1 MTRNAFDRALEKL
14 NNDLIAMGSMAE
26 EAIDKAITA
35 LRTQDEELA
44 RTVME
49 GDKDVDGLEKA
60 IESNC
65 LKLLLQQQP
74 VARDLRMISTA
85 LKMITDIE
93 RICDQAAD
101 IAEISLRFKGKTYIK
116 EPKHIIQMADTA
128 SEMVK
133 KGIDAYVLHDIEL
146 AKKVIEMDDIVD
158 DLFVVI
164 KNELIELAQHYGNTE
179 KIRED
184 ADQIIDFLMIAKYLE
199 RIGDHAENIAD
210 WVIFSVTGT
219 HKNERII

>member
-1 MTRNAFDRALEKL
+1 MTRNNFEKALEKL
-14 NNDLIAMGSMAE
+14 NDDLVAMGNMAE

-35 LRTQDEELA
+35 LKDQDTDLA
-44 RTVME
+44 ME
-49 GDKDVDGLEKA
+49 VIDGDKAVDAMEKS

-74 VARDLRMISTA
+74 VARDLRAISTA

-101 IAEISLRFKGKTYIK
+101 IAELSMRFKGQRYIK
-116 EPKHIIQMADTA
+116 EPKHIIQMAETA
-128 SEMVK
+128 GDMVK
-133 KGIDAYVLHDIEL
+133 KGIDAYVCHDVEL
-146 AKKVIEMDDIVD
+146 AKSVIQMDNIVD
-158 DLFVVI
+158 DLFDII
-164 KNELIELAQHYGNTE
+164 KHELIELAVSSKDN
-179 KIRED
+179 
-184 ADQIIDFLMIAKYLE
+184 ADQVIDFLMIAKYLE

>member
-1 MTRNAFDRALEKL
+1 MTRNNFERALEKL
-14 NNDLIAMGSMAE
+14 NDDLIAMGNMAE
-26 EAIDKAITA
+26 EAIEKAITA
-35 LRTQDEELA
+35 LKDQNTELA
-44 RTVME
+44 ME
-49 GDKDVDGLEKA
+49 VIDGDKTVDALEKS

-74 VARDLRMISTA
+74 VARDLRAISTA

-101 IAEISLRFKGKTYIK
+101 IAELSMRFKGQKYIK
-116 EPKHIIQMADTA
+116 EPKHIIQMAETA

-133 KGIDAYVLHDIEL
+133 KGIDAYVFHDVEL
-146 AKKVIEMDDIVD
+146 AKSVIQMDNIVD
-158 DLFVVI
+158 DLFDII
-164 KNELIELAQHYGNTE
+164 KHELIDLAVNSKE
-179 KIRED
+179 N
-184 ADQIIDFLMIAKYLE
+184 ADQVIDFLMIAKYLE

>member
-1 MTRNAFDRALEKL
+1 MTRNAFERALEKL
-14 NNDLIAMGSMAE
+14 NNDLIAMGNMAE
-26 EAIDKAITA
+26 EAIDQAIA
-35 LRTQDEELA
+35 AFRTQDTELA
-44 RTVME
+44 QSVIA
-49 GDKDVDGLEKA
+49 GDKNVDDLEKI

-93 RICDQAAD
+93 RICDQAGD
-101 IAEISLRFKGKTYIK
+101 IAELSLRFKGKTYIK
-116 EPKHIIQMADTA
+116 EPTHIIAMAEVA
-128 SEMVK
+128 SDMVK
-133 KGIDAYVLHDIEL
+133 KGIDAYVCHDMDL
-146 AKKVIEMDDIVD
+146 AKKVIEMDNIVD
-158 DLFVVI
+158 DLFVKI
-164 KNELIELAQHYGNTE
+164 KNELIELARSN
-179 KIRED
+179 ED